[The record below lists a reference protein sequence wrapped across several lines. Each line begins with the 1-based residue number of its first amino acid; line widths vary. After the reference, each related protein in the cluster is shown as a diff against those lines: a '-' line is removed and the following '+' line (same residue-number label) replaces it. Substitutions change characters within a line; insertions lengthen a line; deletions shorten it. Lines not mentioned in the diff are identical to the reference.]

1 MVKDAGRAC
10 SRGRPPAS
18 HKSSE
23 REREIERGGKYGGNI
38 RGYKEVVSEGE
49 VERE

>member
-1 MVKDAGRAC
+1 MRVARVVEGGHQHRINLV
-10 SRGRPPAS
+10 G
-18 HKSSE
+18 
-23 REREIERGGKYGGNI
+23 EREIVRGGKCKGNI